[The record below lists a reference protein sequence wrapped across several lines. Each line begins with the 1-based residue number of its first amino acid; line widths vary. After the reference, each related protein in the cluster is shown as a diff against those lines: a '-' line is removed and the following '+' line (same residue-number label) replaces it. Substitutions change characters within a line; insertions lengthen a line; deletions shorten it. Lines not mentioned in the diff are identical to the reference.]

1 LVEKSDSG
9 GTTREANSFSIFGE
23 ERKRSRIW
31 LGSKYIRASCMK
43 MVEVEGRVVELTGYR
58 VVSAAVRR

>member
-1 LVEKSDSG
+1 MEKSDSG
-9 GTTREANSFSIFGE
+9 GTTREAKSFSIFGE

-31 LGSKYIRASCMK
+31 LGSKYMMASCMNT
-43 MVEVEGRVVELTGYR
+43 VEVEGRVVELVGYR